1 MIINILNI
9 TVMIY
14 NSLVE
19 LIGKT
24 PVLKVSGFEGQQAD
38 ILLKLE
44 YFNPGGSVKDRI
56 ALAMID
62 DAEKKGVLKPG
73 ATIIEPTSGN
83 TGVGLAWVGA
93 AKGYK
98 VVLTMPETMSQ
109 ERRSLLKAL
118 GARLVLTPG
127 GEGMKGAIRKAE
139 EIREATPGSIILG
152 QFVNPANPAA
162 HERTT
167 GEEIWEATEGI
178 VDIFVAGVGTGGTVS
193 GTGKALKKH
202 NPAVE
207 VVAVEPESSAVL
219 STGIAGKH
227 KIQGIGA
234 GFVPDTYNAGVVDT
248 IIPIPDD
255 EAIKASR
262 MLSAKEGL
270 LVGISSGAAFAAA
283 LRLARQD
290 RNKGKTIVALLP
302 DTGERYLST
311 VLYDFE
317 GYPID

>member
-1 MIINILNI
+1 
-9 TVMIY
+9 MIY
-14 NSLVE
+14 NSLTQ
-19 LIGKT
+19 LIGRT
-24 PVLKVSGFEGQQAD
+24 PILKVSGYDGQQAD

-56 ALAMID
+56 ALAMIE
-62 DAEKKGVLKPG
+62 DAEAKGILKPG

-83 TGVGLAWVGA
+83 TGVGLAWVGT
-93 AKGYK
+93 AKGYQ
-98 VVLTMPETMSQ
+98 VILTMPETMSQ

-118 GARLVLTPG
+118 GARLELTPG
-127 GEGMKGAIRKAE
+127 AEGMKGAIARAE
-139 EIREATPGSIILG
+139 ALRDATPGAVILG
-152 QFVNPANPAA
+152 QFVNPANPAV

-167 GEEIWEATEGI
+167 GEEIWADTEGK

-193 GTGKALKKH
+193 GTGKALKRHKA
-202 NPAVE
+202 AVK

-234 GFVPDTYNAGVVDT
+234 GFVPDTYDGAVVDQVL
-248 IIPIPDD
+248 PISDD
-255 EAIKASR
+255 DAIRGSR
-262 MLSAKEGL
+262 LLAAKEGL

-283 LRLARQD
+283 LKLSRLPE
-290 RNKGKTIVALLP
+290 NEGKTIVALLP

-311 VLYDFE
+311 VLYAFDD
-317 GYPID
+317 YPLVG